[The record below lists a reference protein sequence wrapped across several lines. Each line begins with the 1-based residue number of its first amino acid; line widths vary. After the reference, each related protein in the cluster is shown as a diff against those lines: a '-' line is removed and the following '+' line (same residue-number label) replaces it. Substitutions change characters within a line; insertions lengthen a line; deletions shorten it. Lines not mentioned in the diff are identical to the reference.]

1 MGDLSKLHWVRCVF
15 LVANPSYIFLH
26 DFLVLE
32 KYTFFEYLD
41 INIGI
46 LGDITCLTCKS
57 HQWTILGHLILFF
70 VEESSE
76 HQYQSFIILNCHDIV
91 IMTATCW
98 WCCAPYPEK
107 ALGGAQAPGGAGGLN
122 ANTVHELFQDLL
134 WGFTVLKG
142 IFFYKKLNKDK
153 VYNVEKPTPSVAF
166 GKLIAGLLDP
176 ISDFVGRDVILL
188 GQISRAD
195 VILQHL
201 LHDLETLL
209 GEEGFCSAEGKERP
223 VYVVSFPFDDQGR
236 TILH

>member
-1 MGDLSKLHWVRCVF
+1 MQTRFMNFSRTYFGALQYSR
-15 LVANPSYIFLH
+15 
-26 DFLVLE
+26 
-32 KYTFFEYLD
+32 EY
-41 INIGI
+41 
-46 LGDITCLTCKS
+46 
-57 HQWTILGHLILFF
+57 
-70 VEESSE
+70 
-76 HQYQSFIILNCHDIV
+76 
-91 IMTATCW
+91 
-98 WCCAPYPEK
+98 
-107 ALGGAQAPGGAGGLN
+107 
-122 ANTVHELFQDLL
+122 
-134 WGFTVLKG
+134 
-142 IFFYKKLNKDK
+142 FFYKKLNKDK